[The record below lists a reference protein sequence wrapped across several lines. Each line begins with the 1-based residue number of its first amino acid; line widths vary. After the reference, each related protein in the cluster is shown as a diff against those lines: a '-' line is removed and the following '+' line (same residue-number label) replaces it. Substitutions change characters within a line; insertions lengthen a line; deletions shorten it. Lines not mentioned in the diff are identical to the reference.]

1 MILGTDLS
9 EAYEFAPS
17 PSPQQQSPPPQIMVA
32 PPQSQQPNVRINQ
45 TQQQSQP
52 KQTDPLYNA
61 EAINQQ
67 YNMEQAILRQAYAMA
82 NAKQQQSQPAAKAT
96 VETYNNEGGYLDMLG
111 SKKKD
116 MLKLIIIAV
125 MILLAM
131 SIHSFVT
138 FWLKEYIVSSELS
151 FRQELGVR
159 LLYPVLVLFVLWN
172 LKAAK

>member
-1 MILGTDLS
+1 MILGTELS

-17 PSPQQQSPPPQIMVA
+17 QSPPQIMVA
-32 PPQSQQPNVRINQ
+32 PPQQSQQPQPNSRI
-45 TQQQSQP
+45 TQSQQSQQQPP

-82 NAKQQQSQPAAKAT
+82 NAKQQPQASSTKTT
-96 VETYNNEGGYLDMLG
+96 VETYNNEGGYFDMLG

-131 SIHSFVT
+131 SIHSFVS

-159 LLYPVLVLFVLWN
+159 LLYPVLVLFLLWN

>member
-1 MILGTDLS
+1 MIQGTELS
-9 EAYEFAPS
+9 EAYEFPPAPI
-17 PSPQQQSPPPQIMVA
+17 PQTNMPVPQQPMPSTHPQLQHK
-32 PPQSQQPNVRINQ
+32 P
-45 TQQQSQP
+45 TQMQQP
-52 KQTDPLYNA
+52 KQTDPIYNA
-61 EAINQQ
+61 ETINQQ

-82 NAKQQQSQPAAKAT
+82 NAKQQQQKPAVA
-96 VETYNNEGGYLDMLG
+96 VESYSNEGGGYFDMLG

-131 SIHSFVT
+131 SVHSFT
-138 FWLKEYIVSSELS
+138 SFWLKEFITSSELS

-159 LLYPVLVLFVLWN
+159 LLYPIVVLFLLWN